1 MNRTHENFDSGC
13 IEQIQFVSLDLG
25 PGFLF
30 CNFLH
35 AVPSKASFLQRFLS
49 AGSGLDAGSPFSL
62 FGCFMSLQACAFFAK
77 STVSKLKSEA
87 M

>member
-1 MNRTHENFDSGC
+1 MKTLTRGALNKFNLFRW
-13 IEQIQFVSLDLG
+13 ILVLG
-25 PGFLF
+25 SSFAI
-30 CNFLH
+30 FLH